1 MDFKQCYGELLKNL
15 KKKKRERESSR
26 FRWIWWLSSH
36 TLKSKSKSVPRSR
49 LMDEIF
55 WRMIY
60 INITAQQSQPSKEE
74 SSASKVCIF
83 VIEAIQ
89 VYH

>member
-1 MDFKQCYGELLKNL
+1 
-15 KKKKRERESSR
+15 
-26 FRWIWWLSSH
+26 
-36 TLKSKSKSVPRSR
+36 
-49 LMDEIF
+49 MDEIF